1 MKQEYHYTISRSDRI
16 WLIVFVMFLLS
27 WELVKYAL
35 PTADILENQNNTS
48 GKIDSTAISEI
59 NEAKSNRTSNNNVY
73 KENDTYTNDSYEQ
86 DPPIT
91 PFPIQQATFKDLK
104 SAGLSTYVANNILKY
119 ISAGGVVKNE
129 NDLMKIYGMDSTQLI
144 AVSSF
149 LIYPSIE
156 NIVSTDSLHKE
167 YKPKRSI
174 NILDL
179 NTATATQL
187 DSLPGIGPV
196 LAERIIKFK
205 EGLGGFFD
213 AHQLKDIYGLPPET
227 LEKILPL
234 LTVTTPPG
242 MIKINEIDLTT
253 FTHPYLQ
260 KRFPKMIKAFRDQHG
275 PFANA
280 SDLRKVYPPDS
291 TWCEKILPYINFN

>member
-91 PFPIQQATFKDLK
+91 PFPIQKATFKDLK

-156 NIVSTDSLHKE
+156 KIVSTDSLHKE

-179 NTATATQL
+179 NTATVTQL

-213 AHQLKDIYGLPPET
+213 VHQLKDIYGLPPET
-227 LEKILPL
+227 LEKIIPYL
-234 LTVTTPPG
+234 VVSTPPD
-242 MIKINEIDLTT
+242 MIMINEIDLTN
-253 FTHPYLQ
+253 FNHPYLQ
-260 KRFPKMIKAFRDQHG
+260 KRFPKMIKAYRDQHG

>member
-156 NIVSTDSLHKE
+156 KIVSTDSLHKE

-179 NTATATQL
+179 NTATVTQL

-227 LEKILPL
+227 LEKIIPYL
-234 LTVTTPPG
+234 VVSTPPD
-242 MIKINEIDLTT
+242 MIMINEIDLTN
-253 FTHPYLQ
+253 FNHPYLQ
-260 KRFPKMIKAFRDQHG
+260 KRFPKMIKAYRDQHG

>member
-91 PFPIQQATFKDLK
+91 PFPIQKATFKDLK

-156 NIVSTDSLHKE
+156 KIVSTDSLHKE

-179 NTATATQL
+179 NTATVTQL
-187 DSLPGIGPV
+187 DSLRGIGPV

-213 AHQLKDIYGLPPET
+213 VHQLKDIYGLPPET
-227 LEKILPL
+227 LEKIIPYL
-234 LTVTTPPG
+234 VVSTPPD
-242 MIKINEIDLTT
+242 MIMINEIDLTN
-253 FTHPYLQ
+253 FNHPYLQ
-260 KRFPKMIKAFRDQHG
+260 KRFPKMIKAYRDQHG

>member
-16 WLIVFVMFLLS
+16 WLIVFVLFLLS

-35 PTADILENQNNTS
+35 PTPDIAENQNNTS
-48 GKIDSTAISEI
+48 GKIDSTSISEI

-73 KENDTYTNDSYEQ
+73 QENDTYTNDSYEQ
-86 DPPIT
+86 EPPIT
-91 PFPIQQATFKDLK
+91 PFPIQKATFKDLK

-144 AVSSF
+144 AASSF